1 LAAFVAIDFETAD
14 PGWDSACSVALVRVE
29 DGRVA
34 ATAQRLIRPPR
45 SKFAFTH
52 IHGLRWQD
60 VEAEPTF
67 GAVWTDLRPMLEGV
81 DFLAAHNAPFDKR
94 VLETCCKA
102 AGLEP
107 PGLDYRCTVRIAR
120 AAWRLFPTRLPDV
133 CRYLDIPL
141 RHHDALS
148 DAQACARIVV
158 EAEQAMRPATLPPPL
173 ARAKTPRSGVATG
186 GI

>member
-1 LAAFVAIDFETAD
+1 MAAFVAIDFETAD

-29 DGRVA
+29 EGRVA

-45 SKFAFTH
+45 SKFVFTH

-94 VLETCCKA
+94 VLETCCKV

-158 EAEQAMRPATLPPPL
+158 EAEQAMRPAPFPPPL
-173 ARAKTPRSGVATG
+173 ARAKAAKSGVVTG